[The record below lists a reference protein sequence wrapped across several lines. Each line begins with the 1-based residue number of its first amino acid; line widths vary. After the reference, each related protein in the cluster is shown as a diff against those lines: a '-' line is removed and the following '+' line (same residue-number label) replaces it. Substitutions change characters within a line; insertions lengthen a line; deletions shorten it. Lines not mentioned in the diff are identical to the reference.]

1 MLLTYVMSSINS
13 VFSEF
18 VLDSMKFCIFKKK
31 RSYIS
36 YISKEKSLKF
46 YELEGIFAIN
56 YRLQPKYQLRA
67 SLITNLY

>member
-1 MLLTYVMSSINS
+1 MLLTYVMSSIN

-31 RSYIS
+31 RSYIW

-46 YELEGIFAIN
+46 YGLEGIFAIN

-67 SLITNLY
+67 SLTTNLY